1 MKVIVYCSLA
11 LLLFLSACQSL
22 PDSVAPVITGA
33 AGSLIGHEISGGEA
47 EGAVLGAAAGAVAGT
62 AFNYWTQSNERQ
74 AYAQGYQKG
83 QSDEVKR
90 LYWASKRLHEG
101 DELSGTFNRGY
112 YEIPVPEHVT
122 NDGVIVEAHTQVV
135 EVIEP

>member
-1 MKVIVYCSLA
+1 MKIIVYFGLA
-11 LLLFLSACQSL
+11 TSLFLFGCQSL
-22 PDSVAPVITGA
+22 PDTAAPVITGA
-33 AGSLIGHEISGGEA
+33 AGALIGHEISGGEA
-47 EGAVLGAAAGAVAGT
+47 EGAVLGAAGGAVAGT
-62 AFNYWTQSNERQ
+62 VFKYWTQTNERQ

-101 DELSGTFNRGY
+101 DELSVTFNRGY